1 MLAGCPT
8 ISVIIPAKNSA
19 GFIKET
25 LHSVLRQTWDNLD
38 VVVVDDGST
47 DDTRSIVAAVHD
59 ARLRLF
65 TSGGV
70 GAAAAR
76 NYGFKQSC
84 GQWVTFLDSDDL
96 ITPTKLESQ
105 LRVLQ
110 LRENSLANCAWA
122 HFSET
127 INAVAADPQSCWL
140 ESDPV
145 RWLQNS
151 LSGGGMM
158 QTGCWLVP
166 RRLVEQSGG
175 WNESLSLHDD
185 GEFFCRLLMM
195 ADSVHFVQDELVYYR
210 MVPES
215 LSRQRSHAAAVS
227 AFNVCRL
234 RDQHLWNRDQSTATK
249 VALATQYAQ
258 CLYEFGHRL
267 PEESRWALQRIHE
280 LGASPR
286 NVNGGRWFRRCVR
299 MVGFFAA
306 VKLRWV
312 VLRSKHG
319 MAPSRPVA

>member
-1 MLAGCPT
+1 MLAGCST

-19 GFIKET
+19 GFIEET
-25 LHSVLRQTWDNLD
+25 LHSVLRQSWDDLD

-47 DDTRSIVAAVHD
+47 DDTRSKVADLHD

-65 TSGGV
+65 SSGGV

-76 NYGFKQSC
+76 NYGFKQSH
-84 GQWVTFLDSDDL
+84 GQWVMFLDSDDL
-96 ITPTKLESQ
+96 ISPTKLESQ

-110 LRENSLANCAWA
+110 RRENSLANCAWA
-122 HFSET
+122 HFSGTITGIAAET
-127 INAVAADPQSCWL
+127 QSCWL

-145 RWLQNS
+145 VWLQNS

-185 GEFFCRLLMM
+185 GEFFCRLLML
-195 ADSVHFVQDELVYYR
+195 AESVHFVKDELVYYR
-210 MVPES
+210 MVPDS
-215 LSRQRSHAAAVS
+215 LSRQRSQAAAVS
-227 AFNVCRL
+227 AFNVCKL
-234 RDQHLWNRDQSTATK
+234 RDQHLWNRDHSTATR

-267 PEESRWALQRIHE
+267 PEQSRWALQRIHE

-299 MVGFFAA
+299 MVGFSAA
-306 VKLRWV
+306 IKLRWV
-312 VLRSKHG
+312 VLRSQSRV
-319 MAPSRPVA
+319 APSRIVP